1 MATTADKLTPVTK
14 TEAEKIVDFS
24 PERLKAPFFLR
35 IAAFCIDYMILIG
48 LPIAWLVATKFFGE
62 PGTHG
67 ISNFIWVIGAILLI
81 VNLLLFPLLRGQTIG
96 KMITGL
102 TIINSDGTDIR
113 LGGILRRNV
122 FGYLITV
129 ATLGLGFLIA
139 GINSRGRA
147 LHDFLGGTIV
157 VRGRKVQL

>member
-1 MATTADKLTPVTK
+1 MATTADNLIPAAKS
-14 TEAEKIVDFS
+14 EADKIVDFS

-35 IAAFCIDYMILIG
+35 VAAFCIDYMLLIG

-62 PGTHG
+62 AGSHG
-67 ISNFIWVIGAILLI
+67 ISNFIWVIGAILVV
-81 VNLLLFPLLRGQTIG
+81 VNLVLFPLLRGQTIG

-102 TIINSDGTDIR
+102 TIVNSDGTDVG

-122 FGYLITV
+122 IGYLVTI
-129 ATLGLGFLIA
+129 ATLGLGFLLA
-139 GINSRGRA
+139 GVNPSGRA
-147 LHDFLGGTIV
+147 LHDILGGTIV

>member
-1 MATTADKLTPVTK
+1 MATTADNVIPAK
-14 TEAEKIVDFS
+14 TEADKIVNFS

-35 IAAFCIDYMILIG
+35 VAAFCIDYIILIG

-62 PGTHG
+62 PGSQG

-81 VNLLLFPLLRGQTIG
+81 VNLLLFPLLRGQTVG

-102 TIINSDGTDIR
+102 TIVNSDGTDLR
-113 LGGILRRNV
+113 LGGIFRRNV
-122 FGYLITV
+122 IGYLITV
-129 ATLGLGFLIA
+129 ATLGVGFLIS
-139 GINSRGRA
+139 GINSSGRA
-147 LHDFLGGTIV
+147 LHDFLGGTVV